1 MVEILSLPKF
11 SLVMKFAAI
20 FLILI
25 SVLSCSTHKIALK
38 NGDLL
43 FVGNSSG
50 NLSKAIDEVT
60 KTTKSTNFSHIA
72 LVEKSGKDIWVLH
85 AAPENGSERIK
96 WDQFIDYARKDS
108 SEIVVYRIKKE
119 FKPDFE
125 NAISE
130 AKKMLGKPYNFT
142 YILSDS
148 AYYCSDFVYHSF
160 EKDSIFEMN
169 PMTFKNPETEEFHPT
184 WIEFY
189 QKQNLEIP
197 EGEPGCNPN
206 GMAASDKL
214 DWIGIF
220 KY

>member
-1 MVEILSLPKF
+1 MKFSIILSVLLITF
-11 SLVMKFAAI
+11 SCQTSNI
-20 FLILI
+20 P
-25 SVLSCSTHKIALK
+25 LK

-60 KTTKSTNFSHIA
+60 KTEKSTNFSHIA

-85 AAPENGSERIK
+85 AAPQNGSERISLEEFK
-96 WDQFIDYARKDS
+96 NYAKKDS
-108 SEIVVYRIKKE
+108 SEIVIYRIKKE

-125 NAISE
+125 NAVSE
-130 AKKMLGKPYNFT
+130 AKTMLGKPYNFT

-148 AYYCSDFVYHSF
+148 AYYCSDFVYNSF

-169 PMTFKNPETEEFHPT
+169 PMTFKNPQTNEFHPT
-184 WIEFY
+184 WIQFY
-189 QKQNLEIP
+189 EKQNLEIP

-206 GMAASDKL
+206 GMAASEKL
-214 DWIGIF
+214 NLIGIL

>member
-1 MVEILSLPKF
+1 MKFSIILSVLLITF
-11 SLVMKFAAI
+11 SCQTA
-20 FLILI
+20 
-25 SVLSCSTHKIALK
+25 KIPLK

-60 KTTKSTNFSHIA
+60 KTEKSTNFSHIA

-85 AAPENGSERIK
+85 AAPQNGSERISLEEFK
-96 WDQFIDYARKDS
+96 NSAKQDS
-108 SEIVVYRIKKE
+108 SQIVIYRIKKQ
-119 FKPDFE
+119 FKPDYE

-142 YILSDS
+142 YILSDT
-148 AYYCSDFVYHSF
+148 AYYCSDFVYNSF

-169 PMTFKNPETEEFHPT
+169 PMTFKNPQTNEFHPT
-184 WIEFY
+184 WVQFY

-197 EGEPGCNPN
+197 EGKPGCNPN
-206 GMAASDKL
+206 GMAASEKL
-214 DWIGIF
+214 DLIGIL
-220 KY
+220 K

>member
-1 MVEILSLPKF
+1 MKF
-11 SLVMKFAAI
+11 SLI
-20 FLILI
+20 TSFLFFII
-25 SVLSCSTHKIALK
+25 SCQTTNIPLK

-60 KTTKSTNFSHIA
+60 KTEKSNNFSHIA
-72 LVEKSGKDIWVLH
+72 LIERSGKNIWVLH
-85 AAPENGSERIK
+85 AAPQNGSERISLEEFK
-96 WDQFIDYARKDS
+96 NYAKKDS
-108 SEIVVYRIKKE
+108 SEIAIYRIKKE

-130 AKKMLGKPYNFT
+130 AKTMLGKPYNFT

-148 AYYCSDFVYHSF
+148 AYYCSDFVYKSF
-160 EKDSIFEMN
+160 EKDSIFKMN
-169 PMTFKNPETEEFHPT
+169 PMTFKNPQTNEFHPT
-184 WIEFY
+184 WVQFY

-197 EGEPGCNPN
+197 EGQPGCNPN
-206 GMAASDKL
+206 GMAASEKL
-214 DWIGIF
+214 ELIGTL